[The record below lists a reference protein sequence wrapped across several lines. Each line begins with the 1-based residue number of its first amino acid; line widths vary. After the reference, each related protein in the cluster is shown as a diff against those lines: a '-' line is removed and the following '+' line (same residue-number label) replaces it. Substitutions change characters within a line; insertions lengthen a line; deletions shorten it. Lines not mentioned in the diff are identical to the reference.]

1 MASLPNGT
9 AEAPRETT
17 ARHGAQASIL
27 AYVTSSAR
35 PAAQDASVQRPPAAD
50 SQQRARAAAQPLRT
64 QTAQRKHTSK
74 KKTSLA
80 DTPATHVSED
90 ISVSANEEESD
101 DDANSEDRD
110 FISDGQHDC
119 TGLDQRLCEIDTM
132 QEDSE
137 SETELLEQAIQDISG
152 KKCKKLS
159 VEADETVKKKE
170 RSK

>member
-1 MASLPNGT
+1 M
-9 AEAPRETT
+9 
-17 ARHGAQASIL
+17 
-27 AYVTSSAR
+27 
-35 PAAQDASVQRPPAAD
+35 
-50 SQQRARAAAQPLRT
+50 RT
-64 QTAQRKHTSK
+64 QTAQRKHASK

-80 DTPATHVSED
+80 DTPATHVGSED

-137 SETELLEQAIQDISG
+137 SETELLEQAIQGVSG
-152 KKCKKLS
+152 KKRKKLC
-159 VEADETVKKKE
+159 
-170 RSK
+170 RR